1 MISVEK
7 NFATSVEFRC
17 WIPFYT
23 PRIMV
28 IISDVSDRPYTFV
41 DSVFL
46 KLSRFGSNFFPVS
59 ILSRPFYRL
68 SGKFLWEAL
77 FMYMLFCTLL
87 LEKKNRLPNDNFAC
101 RSDVLKNLILSIIP
115 NVLECLAIMLYICSH
130 N

>member
-1 MISVEK
+1 MEK
-7 NFATSVEFRC
+7 NFATSFEFRC
-17 WIPFYT
+17 WIPFYN

-77 FMYMLFCTLL
+77 VMYMLFCTLL
-87 LEKKNRLPNDNFAC
+87 LKKKTRLPNDNFAC